1 MHSLLFVPAS
11 MPRMFDKARASGAS
25 VVIFDLEDAVR
36 PSMKEE
42 ARRILAQHLAQRGVE
57 PATAIRVNGLETDWC
72 AADIELVRA
81 LRPDFVMLP
90 KAGGPHDVARL
101 AEQLAVP
108 PDSGAAVRDILVVAT
123 ETAGS
128 VLSLA
133 ASDWRHPRLKGL
145 LWGAEDLAADLG
157 ATANRDPD
165 GHYSGPFR
173 LARDLCLM
181 AARKAG
187 VLAID
192 AVHTGL
198 RDLTDLRREAST
210 ARRDGFDAKAAI
222 HPAQVAVINEV
233 FRPDAAERGWAEAV
247 LSSLAASESGVAMV
261 DGAMVDAPHAARA
274 RRILGVF

>member
-1 MHSLLFVPAS
+1 MRSLLFVPAS
-11 MPRMFDKARASGAS
+11 RPEMFRKARASGAG
-25 VVIFDLEDAVR
+25 VVVFDLEDAVR

-42 ARRILAQHLAQRGVE
+42 ARETLARHRAPHGE
-57 PATAIRVNGLETDWC
+57 GPATAIRVNGLKTGWC
-72 AADIELVRA
+72 EGDIELVRA

-90 KAGGPHDVARL
+90 KAEGPHDVARI
-101 AEQLAVP
+101 AERL
-108 PDSGAAVRDILVVAT
+108 DSGSSAPGILAVAT
-123 ETAGS
+123 ETSAS

-157 ATANRDPD
+157 ATGNRSPD
-165 GHYSGPFR
+165 GSYSGPFR

-192 AVHTGL
+192 AVHTAF
-198 RDLTDLRREAST
+198 RDLDDLRREAEQ

-222 HPAQVAVINEV
+222 HPAQVEVINAV
-233 FRPDAAERGWAEAV
+233 FRPDAQELRWAEAV
-247 LSSLAASESGVAMV
+247 LASLAASGDGVAVV
-261 DGAMVDAPHAARA
+261 DGAMVDAPHASRA
-274 RRILGVF
+274 RRILGVL

>member
-11 MPRMFDKARASGAS
+11 MPKMFHKARASGAS

-42 ARRILAQHLAQRGVE
+42 ARDMLARHFPPRGE
-57 PATAIRVNGLETDWC
+57 GPATAIRVNGLDTTWF

-81 LRPDFVMLP
+81 IGPTFVMLP
-90 KAGGPHDVARL
+90 KADGPQDVARI
-101 AEQLAVP
+101 
-108 PDSGAAVRDILVVAT
+108 AARLSDGLPAPDILVVAT
-123 ETAGS
+123 ETVSS

-157 ATANRDPD
+157 ATANRDPE
-165 GHYSGPFR
+165 GGYSGPFR

-181 AARKAG
+181 AARRAG

-192 AVHTGL
+192 AVHTSF
-198 RDLTDLRREAST
+198 RDLNDLRREAEQ

-222 HPAQVAVINEV
+222 HPAQVEVINSV
-233 FRPDAAERGWAEAV
+233 FRPSAEERRWAEAV
-247 LSSLAASESGVAMV
+247 LSALAESKGGVAVV
-261 DGAMVDAPHAARA
+261 DGAMVDAPHASRA
-274 RRILGVF
+274 RRILGIP

>member
-1 MHSLLFVPAS
+1 MRSLLFVPAS
-11 MPRMFDKARASGAS
+11 RPDMFRKAQASGAGI
-25 VVIFDLEDAVR
+25 VVFDLEDAVR

-42 ARRILAQHLAQRGVE
+42 ARETLARHLAPHGE
-57 PATAIRVNGLETDWC
+57 GPATAIRVNGLKTGWC
-72 AADIELVRA
+72 EADIELVRA

-90 KAGGPHDVARL
+90 KAEGPHDVARIAERLDIGSSAPGIL
-101 AEQLAVP
+101 A
-108 PDSGAAVRDILVVAT
+108 VAT
-123 ETAGS
+123 ETSAS

-157 ATANRDPD
+157 AIGNRGPD
-165 GHYSGPFR
+165 GSYSGPFR

-192 AVHTGL
+192 AVHTAF
-198 RDLTDLRREAST
+198 RDLDDLRREAKQ

-222 HPAQVAVINEV
+222 HPAQVEVINAV
-233 FRPDAAERGWAEAV
+233 FRPDAQERRWAEAV
-247 LSSLAASESGVAMV
+247 LASLAASGDGVAVV
-261 DGAMVDAPHAARA
+261 DGAMVDAPHASRA
-274 RRILGVF
+274 RRILGVL